1 MRCGGFFGWF
11 FFASSVCL
19 PRHESPPTGSG
30 CVYIYITGE
39 GIFFDKF
46 LPNFFT
52 DEIVLQL
59 PAGHVQQTYGVN

>member
-1 MRCGGFFGWF
+1 MVF
-11 FFASSVCL
+11 L
-19 PRHESPPTGSG
+19 PPRFVFQDTNLLPQEVGA

-46 LPNFFT
+46 LPSFFT